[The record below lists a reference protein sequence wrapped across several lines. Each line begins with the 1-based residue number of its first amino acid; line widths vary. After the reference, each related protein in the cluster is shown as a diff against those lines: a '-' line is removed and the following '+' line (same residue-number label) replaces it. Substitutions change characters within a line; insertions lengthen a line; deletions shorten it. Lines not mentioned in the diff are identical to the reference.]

1 MRFQDTT
8 FYKEFGNNAEE
19 WKVVTNDGKIY
30 VGKGWK
36 QEYEDSNYKEAT
48 LYVAEKPTESLSVM
62 RSKSKTVIATKF
74 KAT

>member
-19 WKVVTNDGKIY
+19 WKVVTNDGKVY

-36 QEYEDSNYKEAT
+36 KEYEDSNYKEAT
-48 LYVAEKPTESLSVM
+48 LYVAEKPTESLSIV
-62 RSKSKTVIATKF
+62 RSKSKTVVATKF
-74 KAT
+74 KAA

>member
-19 WKVVTNDGKIY
+19 WKVVTNDGKVY

-36 QEYEDSNYKEAT
+36 KEYEDSNYKEAT
-48 LYVAEKPTESLSVM
+48 LYVAEEPTKSLSVM
-62 RSKSKTVIATKF
+62 RSKSKTVVATKF
-74 KAT
+74 KAA